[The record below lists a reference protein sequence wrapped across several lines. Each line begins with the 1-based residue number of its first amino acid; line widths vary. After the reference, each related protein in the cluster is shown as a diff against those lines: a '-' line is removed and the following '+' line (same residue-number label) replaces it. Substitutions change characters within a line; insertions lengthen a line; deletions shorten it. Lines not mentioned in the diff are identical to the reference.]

1 MVGFER
7 DGSFQFMTATAE
19 AVSLARLAAK
29 AAEDKL
35 AENPIAL
42 DVSEPFGLA
51 EIFLI
56 VSGSNERQIVAISE
70 EIEDRLRESGHKARV
85 LEGKQSGRWVLMD
98 FGDLVV
104 HVMHE
109 QEREFY
115 SLERLWKDCPVVSV
129 S

>member
-1 MVGFER
+1 M
-7 DGSFQFMTATAE
+7 SASAE
-19 AVSLARLAAK
+19 AISLARIAAK
-29 AAEDKL
+29 AAEEKL
-35 AENPIAL
+35 GENPIAL

-51 EIFLI
+51 EIFLLI
-56 VSGSNERQIVAISE
+56 SGGNERQIVAIAE
-70 EIEDRLRESGHKARV
+70 EVEDKLRDAGHRARV

-129 S
+129 E

>member
-1 MVGFER
+1 MP
-7 DGSFQFMTATAE
+7 ATPE
-19 AVSLARLAAK
+19 SISLARLAAK
-29 AAEDKL
+29 AAEEKL
-35 AENPIAL
+35 AENPVAL
-42 DVSEPFGLA
+42 DVSDPFGLA
-51 EIFLI
+51 DIFLL
-56 VSGSNERQIVAISE
+56 VSGGNERQIVAIAE
-70 EIEDRLRESGHKARV
+70 EVENRMRQAGHKARV

-115 SLERLWKDCPVVSV
+115 ALERLWKDCPIVSV